1 MSSGIYF
8 VQKRE
13 DAIENFAKMY
23 SWNKAKEL
31 IKQVPVKPIQYNNNA
46 HKMA

>member
-1 MSSGIYF
+1 MSGGIYF

-23 SWNKAKEL
+23 SWNRVKEL
-31 IKQVPVKPIQYNNNA
+31 LDQAPVKPIKINNNS